1 MAETLPHPTRPTG
14 SWRDRRLPTAE
25 RVADLLSRMTVEEK
39 AAQLV
44 GYWAVSAR
52 PGEEVAPL
60 PDDFGQPPQL
70 SDVIKA
76 GLGQLTRVFG
86 TAPIAPAEG
95 AARLRELQAR
105 VAAGNRFGI
114 PAIAH
119 EECLTGF
126 MTHTATV
133 FPCPLAWGAT
143 FDPELIEEMATAIA
157 DSMRR
162 VGVHQGLAPVLD
174 VTRDPRWGRTEE
186 TIGEDPY
193 LVGLIGTAYV
203 RGLERSGIVATL
215 KHFAGYASS
224 RAGRNMAS
232 AAAGPREFAD
242 VVLEPFLLAL
252 REGGARSVMAA
263 YVDVDGVPATAD
275 ERLMTGLLRDE
286 LGFTGVVVADYFGIS
301 FLEDMHA
308 VAGSP
313 GESAALALRAGVD
326 VELPTVR
333 CYGAPLVEMVRRGAI
348 PEEHLD
354 RSVSRVLTLKCELGL
369 LDGAVDLP
377 RSDDQVDGIPT
388 GDQVDGIP
396 TGDRVDGVPHPGGID
411 GVPLG
416 DPIDLDPPAH
426 RRLARR
432 VAEESVVLVANDG
445 ILPLRGGHVAL
456 TGPLAAEP
464 RGMLGCYSFPNHMTA
479 RFPDLPY
486 GVEIPTLADALR
498 AELPDAQME
507 VATGNGIEVA
517 DDADIAAAVEAA
529 RRADVCVLA
538 LGDRSDLF
546 GRGTSGEGCDA
557 ESLALPG
564 RQTELADAVLATG
577 TPTVIVLLSGR
588 PYALG
593 GLAERAAAVVQTFFP
608 GEEGGPAIAGVLSG
622 RVEPSGRLPVSVPRG
637 PGGQPTTYLHSRT
650 GGPSR
655 WSSIDPT
662 SLFPFG
668 HGLTWTRFAYDA
680 FGVDPSAATD
690 GTVRVTATV
699 RNVGDRPGTEVVQL
713 YLSDPVASVVRP
725 VRWLA
730 GWARVRLEPG
740 AAARVAFTVHADRTS
755 FTDRDLRRIVEP
767 GRVDVAV
774 GGSSA
779 DLPLQGSFTLTGQER
794 VLGPDRVLTVPVE
807 VTPC

>member
-1 MAETLPHPTRPTG
+1 M
-14 SWRDRRLPTAE
+14 PTAE

-60 PDDFGQPPQL
+60 PDDFGEPPPL
-70 SDVIKA
+70 DDVIKA

-86 TAPIAPAEG
+86 TAPVPPAEG

-143 FDPELIEEMATAIA
+143 FDPELVEEMAGAIA

-193 LVGLIGTAYV
+193 LVGRIGTAYV
-203 RGLERSGIVATL
+203 RGLEGRGVVATL
-215 KHFAGYASS
+215 KHFAAYASS

-232 AAAGPREFAD
+232 AALGPREYAD
-242 VVLEPFLLAL
+242 IVLEPFFLAL

-275 ERLMTGLLRDE
+275 ERLMTRLLRDE

-301 FLEDMHA
+301 FLESMHG

-326 VELPTVR
+326 VELPTIR
-333 CYGAPLVEMVRRGAI
+333 CYGAPLVEMVRRGAV
-348 PEEHLD
+348 PEEDLD
-354 RSVSRVLTLKCELGL
+354 RSVARVLALKCDLGL
-369 LDGAVDLP
+369 LDDAAEGAN
-377 RSDDQVDGIPT
+377 DGSA
-388 GDQVDGIP
+388 DGSADGAAAVAGVRP
-396 TGDRVDGVPHPGGID
+396 GGSVDGVRADGSVD
-411 GVPLG
+411 GVRPG

-432 VAEESVVLVANDG
+432 VAEESVVLLANDG
-445 ILPLRGGHVAL
+445 VLPLRAGRVAV
-456 TGPLAAEP
+456 TGPLATEP
-464 RGMLGCYSFPNHMTA
+464 RAMLGCYAFPNHMTA
-479 RFPDLPY
+479 RFPDLPF
-486 GVEIPTLADALR
+486 GVDIPPLADALR
-498 AELPDAQME
+498 AELPDTE
-507 VATGNGIEVA
+507 IEVVA
-517 DDADIAAAVEAA
+517 GRDVRVTDDADIAAAVAAA
-529 RRADVCVLA
+529 RRAEVCVLT

-564 RQTELADAVLATG
+564 RQAELADAVLATG
-577 TPTVIVLLSGR
+577 TPTVIVLLAGR

-593 GLAERAAAVVQTFFP
+593 GLVDRAAAIVQAFFP
-608 GEEGGPAIAGVLSG
+608 GEEGGPAVAGVLSG
-622 RVEPSGRLPVSVPRG
+622 RVEPSGRLPVSVPHG
-637 PGGQPTTYLHSRT
+637 PGGQPATYLHSRT
-650 GGPSR
+650 GGRSR

-662 SLFPFG
+662 PLFPFG

-680 FGVDPSAATD
+680 LEVDPSAATD

-699 RNVGDRPGTEVVQL
+699 RNTGDRPGTEVVQL
-713 YLSDPVASVVRP
+713 YLGDPVASVVRP
-725 VRWLA
+725 ARWLA

-740 AAARVAFTVHADRTS
+740 AAARVEFTVHADRTS
-755 FTDRDLRRIVEP
+755 FTDLGLRRVVEP

-779 DLPLQGSFTLTGQER
+779 DLPLRGSFTLTGPER

>member
-60 PDDFGQPPQL
+60 PDDFGEPPPL
-70 SDVIKA
+70 DDVIKA

-86 TAPIAPAEG
+86 TAPVPPAEG

-143 FDPELIEEMATAIA
+143 FDTELVEEMAGAIA
-157 DSMRR
+157 ASMRR

-193 LVGLIGTAYV
+193 LVGRIGTAYV
-203 RGLERSGIVATL
+203 RGLEGNGIVATL
-215 KHFAGYASS
+215 KHFAAYASS

-232 AAAGPREFAD
+232 AALGPREYAD
-242 VVLEPFLLAL
+242 IVLEPFLLAL

-275 ERLMTGLLRDE
+275 ERLMTRLLRDE
-286 LGFTGVVVADYFGIS
+286 LGFTGIVVADYFGIS
-301 FLEDMHA
+301 FLESMHG

-326 VELPTVR
+326 VELPTIR

-354 RSVSRVLTLKCELGL
+354 RSVSRVLALKCELGL
-369 LDGAVDLP
+369 LDEATDGTADGA
-377 RSDDQVDGIPT
+377 
-388 GDQVDGIP
+388 
-396 TGDRVDGVPHPGGID
+396 VDGVPAGGAVD
-411 GVPLG
+411 GVRP
-416 DPIDLDPPAH
+416 DDIIDLDPPAH
-426 RRLARR
+426 RELARR
-432 VAEESVVLVANDG
+432 IAEASVVLLANDG
-445 ILPLRGGHVAL
+445 VLPLRAGRVAVA
-456 TGPLAAEP
+456 GPLAAEP
-464 RGMLGCYSFPNHMTA
+464 RAMLGCYAFPNHMTA
-479 RFPDLPY
+479 RFPDLPF
-486 GVEIPTLADALR
+486 GVEIPALADALR
-498 AELPDAQME
+498 AELSGAE
-507 VATGNGIEVA
+507 VEVTAGRDVLVA
-517 DDADIAAAVEAA
+517 DDADIDAAVAAA
-529 RRADVCVLA
+529 RRAEVCVLT

-564 RQTELADAVLATG
+564 RQAELADAVLATG
-577 TPTVIVLLSGR
+577 TPTVIVLLAGR

-593 GLAERAAAVVQTFFP
+593 GLVDRAAAIVQAFFP
-608 GEEGGPAIAGVLSG
+608 GEEGGPAVAGVLSG
-622 RVEPSGRLPVSVPRG
+622 RVEPSGRLPVSVPHG
-637 PGGQPTTYLHSRT
+637 PGGQPATYLHSRT

-655 WSSIDPT
+655 WSAIDPT
-662 SLFPFG
+662 PLFPFG

-680 FGVDPSAATD
+680 LEVDPSAGTD
-690 GTVRVTATV
+690 GTVRVSATV
-699 RNVGDRPGTEVVQL
+699 RNTGDRPGTEVVQL
-713 YLSDPVASVVRP
+713 YLGDPVCSVVRP

-730 GWARVRLEPG
+730 GWVRVRLEPG
-740 AAARVAFTVHADRTS
+740 AAARVEFTVHADRTS
-755 FTDRDLRRIVEP
+755 FTDLNLRRVVEP
-767 GRVDVAV
+767 GRIDVAV

-779 DLPLQGSFTLTGQER
+779 DLPLQGSFTLTGPER

>member
-60 PDDFGQPPQL
+60 PDDFGEPPPL
-70 SDVIKA
+70 GDVIKA

-86 TAPIAPAEG
+86 TAPVPPAEG

-133 FPCPLAWGAT
+133 FPSPLAWGAT
-143 FDPELIEEMATAIA
+143 FDPELVEEMAGAIA
-157 DSMRR
+157 DSMRQ

-174 VTRDPRWGRTEE
+174 VTRDARWGRTEE

-193 LVGLIGTAYV
+193 LVGRIGTAYV
-203 RGLERSGIVATL
+203 RGLESHGIVATL
-215 KHFAGYASS
+215 KHFAAYASS

-232 AAAGPREFAD
+232 AAIGPREYAD
-242 VVLEPFLLAL
+242 IVLEPFLLAL

-263 YVDVDGVPATAD
+263 YVDVDGVPAHAD
-275 ERLMTGLLRDE
+275 ERLMTRLLRDE
-286 LGFTGVVVADYFGIS
+286 LGFTGIVVADYFGIS
-301 FLEDMHA
+301 FLEDMHG

-326 VELPTVR
+326 VELPTIR
-333 CYGAPLVEMVRRGAI
+333 CYGAPLVELVRRGAV

-369 LDGAVDLP
+369 LDEAPTGAAVDGLP
-377 RSDDQVDGIPT
+377 VDGA
-388 GDQVDGIP
+388 G
-396 TGDRVDGVPHPGGID
+396 DGVPVDGATD
-411 GVPLG
+411 GVRPG

-432 VAEESVVLVANDG
+432 VAEESVVLLANDG
-445 ILPLRGGHVAL
+445 TLPLRAGRVAV
-456 TGPLAAEP
+456 TGPLAADA
-464 RGMLGCYSFPNHMTA
+464 RAMMGCYAFPNHMTA
-479 RFPDLPY
+479 RFPDLPF
-486 GVEIPTLADALR
+486 GVEIPPLGDALR
-498 AELPDAQME
+498 AELSGAQVE
-507 VATGNGIEVA
+507 VTAGHDVLVT
-517 DDADIAAAVEAA
+517 DDADIAAAVAAA
-529 RRADVCVLA
+529 RRAEVCVLT
-538 LGDRSDLF
+538 LGDRADLF

-564 RQTELADAVLATG
+564 RQAELADAVLATG
-577 TPTVIVLLSGR
+577 TPTVIVLLAGR

-593 GLAERAAAVVQTFFP
+593 GLVDRAAAIVQAFFP
-608 GEEGGPAIAGVLSG
+608 GEEGGPAVAGVLSG
-622 RVEPSGRLPVSVPRG
+622 RVEPSGRLPVSVPHG
-637 PGGQPTTYLHSRT
+637 PGGQPATYLHSRT

-662 SLFPFG
+662 PLFPFG

-680 FGVDPSAATD
+680 LEVDPSAATD
-690 GTVRVTATV
+690 GTVRVAATV
-699 RNVGDRPGTEVVQL
+699 RNTGDRPGTEVVQL
-713 YLSDPVASVVRP
+713 YLGDPVCSVVRP

-740 AAARVAFTVHADRTS
+740 AAARVEFTVHADRTS
-755 FTDRDLRRIVEP
+755 FTDLGLRRIVEP
-767 GRVDVAV
+767 GRIDVAV
-774 GGSSA
+774 GRSSA
-779 DLPLQGSFTLTGQER
+779 DLPLQGAFTLTGPER